1 MVTTILRSAHTASRA
16 KQTHHATVH
25 SSLVAEAWCAWH
37 SMPARRRRGLVK
49 IRPTHGCF
57 QQHMQRD
64 TLAHTATERHG
75 LQLTE
80 IHDVIAANSA
90 IVYNDVPC
98 PQRNLQQKPNRND

>member
-1 MVTTILRSAHTASRA
+1 
-16 KQTHHATVH
+16 
-25 SSLVAEAWCAWH
+25 
-37 SMPARRRRGLVK
+37 
-49 IRPTHGCF
+49 
-57 QQHMQRD
+57 MQRD

-98 PQRNLQQKPNRND
+98 PQRNLQQKPNRKD